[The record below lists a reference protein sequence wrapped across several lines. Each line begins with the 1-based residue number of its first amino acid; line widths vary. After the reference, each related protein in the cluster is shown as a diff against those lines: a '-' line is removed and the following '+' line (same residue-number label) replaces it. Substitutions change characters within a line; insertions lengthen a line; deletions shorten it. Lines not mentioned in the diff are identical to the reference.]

1 MSNSKMSPEEL
12 KAETQRLQDLIA
24 KRNKAEVEAVKE
36 LSKRPLSQEEYEAQI
51 ERIKKNLQQSKK

>member
-1 MSNSKMSPEEL
+1 MNNSKKSPEEL

-36 LSKRPLSQEEYEAQI
+36 LLKRPLSQEEYEAQI